1 MMIGEKMRFK
11 KLFCSLILVLV
22 ALVGFFLV
30 WALCGCQTKIG
41 EVEWIENPKEIKEG
55 NRVDL

>member
-1 MMIGEKMRFK
+1 MRFK

-22 ALVGFFLV
+22 ALVGLFFV
-30 WALCGCQTKIG
+30 FFMCGCQTKIG
-41 EVEWIENPKEIKEG
+41 EVEWIENPKEIKEE